1 MACFRHQ
8 EIPNTMLMNDGLRKI
23 RAVFRVPSRGK
34 MVSHSHAIYYIDKFY
49 HQKLMHCDALGWYW
63 GRRSR
68 LLILFNLTVFSLNPL
83 KEREKRDLCRFNL
96 PSLNTKVIATRKLEC
111 WKCFDSVLTLMKQ
124 FNFIS
129 MLFLLCCLYLK
140 FTRLTLVISFTS
152 FVILI
157 KPGFIP

>member
-1 MACFRHQ
+1 
-8 EIPNTMLMNDGLRKI
+8 
-23 RAVFRVPSRGK
+23 

-129 MLFLLCCLYLK
+129 MLSVVLFVFK
-140 FTRLTLVISFTS
+140 VHATHTRDFIYVVCHPYKTRIYSLNHNVNS
-152 FVILI
+152 ILSTVCVH
-157 KPGFIP
+157 FYASV

>member
-1 MACFRHQ
+1 
-8 EIPNTMLMNDGLRKI
+8 
-23 RAVFRVPSRGK
+23 

-129 MLFLLCCLYLK
+129 MLSVVLFVFK
-140 FTRLTLVISFTS
+140 VDATHTRDFIYVVCHPYKTRIYSLNHNVNSILSTV
-152 FVILI
+152 FVH
-157 KPGFIP
+157 FYASV

>member
-1 MACFRHQ
+1 
-8 EIPNTMLMNDGLRKI
+8 
-23 RAVFRVPSRGK
+23 

-96 PSLNTKVIATRKLEC
+96 PSLNTKVIATRKLKC

-129 MLFLLCCLYLK
+129 MLSVVLFVFK
-140 FTRLTLVISFTS
+140 VHATHTRDFIYVVCEPYKTRIYSLNHNVNSILSTV
-152 FVILI
+152 FVR
-157 KPGFIP
+157 FYASV

>member
-1 MACFRHQ
+1 
-8 EIPNTMLMNDGLRKI
+8 
-23 RAVFRVPSRGK
+23 

-83 KEREKRDLCRFNL
+83 REREKRDLCRFNL

-129 MLFLLCCLYLK
+129 MLSVVLFVFK
-140 FTRLTLVISFTS
+140 VHATHTRDFIYVVCHPYKTRIYSLNHNVNS
-152 FVILI
+152 ILSTVCVH
-157 KPGFIP
+157 FYASV

>member
-1 MACFRHQ
+1 
-8 EIPNTMLMNDGLRKI
+8 
-23 RAVFRVPSRGK
+23 

-129 MLFLLCCLYLK
+129 MLSVVLFVFK
-140 FTRLTLVISFTS
+140 VHATHTRDFIYVVCDPYKTRIYSLNHNVNSILSTV
-152 FVILI
+152 FVH
-157 KPGFIP
+157 FCASV